1 MGLNVG
7 VGVRARTA
15 QLLSLVVCRSGCLVT
30 WLSWV
35 SLILTMRSV
44 LLQAGSDQLQR
55 ICLREVINLTS
66 FISVSQTFIYCC
78 LHLPGH

>member
-66 FISVSQTFIYCC
+66 FISVSQTSNYCC